1 MLSSCR
7 LHNTFQVFKPQ
18 NDDTFFIID
27 IKIEWQG
34 CIEALAGGGGWGWV
48 STPLWFF
55 QNNLKVLTLYS
66 KNFFTYS
73 TFSR

>member
-34 CIEALAGGGGWGWV
+34 CIEALAGGGGVGV
-48 STPLWFF
+48 GFHPLVIF
-55 QNNLKVLTLYS
+55 S
-66 KNFFTYS
+66 K
-73 TFSR
+73 